1 MASAKRTSTSNVLN
15 AGTAKKALSDLKKG
29 SFSSFD
35 EYDSIDLDAA
45 EMMAQYA
52 DELYLEGIKSLSVE
66 AAKALAGHV
75 GGQSLYLGGL
85 EQVDKAVA
93 HELARHQ
100 GPLALNGLHAL
111 PDDVALAL
119 ASCEYDLSLD
129 GLEVL
134 SENSGLFAHKA
145 GLSLRGLN
153 AMSDAVADKLSTK
166 EGSLTLAF
174 DFCDS
179 ITELSPS
186 MAKLLVRMQAGN
198 EIALEN
204 LTTLTVEAAKE
215 LAKHDDVVRLGLS
228 DLSDE
233 VKGILGTVQLE
244 LNDGGSGLDF
254 SSGRTTSDGDEMGA
268 VVFDDEAYPDG
279 ISDVIDDLNLDVWDR
294 GYSCGTENGTW
305 YEVYVNAETKASYPS
320 IPDDFD
326 NEDSVAFSFRGFK
339 GLQLGNYVDNDQIT
353 FFVPDGEDEWTL
365 DEMTDIF
372 S

>member
-1 MASAKRTSTSNVLN
+1 
-15 AGTAKKALSDLKKG
+15 
-29 SFSSFD
+29 
-35 EYDSIDLDAA
+35 
-45 EMMAQYA
+45 
-52 DELYLEGIKSLSVE
+52 
-66 AAKALAGHV
+66 
-75 GGQSLYLGGL
+75 L

-93 HELARHQ
+93 QELARHK
-100 GPLALNGLHAL
+100 GPLTLNGLNGL

-129 GLEVL
+129 GLNAL

-145 GLSLRGLN
+145 GLSLMGLN

-179 ITELSPS
+179 ITELSPI
-186 MAKLLVRMQAGN
+186 MAKLLVKMHAGN

-204 LTTLTVEAAKE
+204 LTTLTVDAAKE

-244 LNDGGSGLDF
+244 LNGGASGLDF
-254 SSGRTTSDGDEMGA
+254 SSGRTTFDGDAMGA
-268 VVFDDEAYPDG
+268 FVFDDETYPDG
-279 ISDVIDDLNLDVWDR
+279 ISDPIDDLNLDVWDR
-294 GYSCGTENGTW
+294 GYSCETESGTW
-305 YEVYVNAETKASYPS
+305 YEVYVNAQTKAYYPS

-326 NEDSVAFSFRGFK
+326 NEDSVAFGFRGFK
-339 GLQLGNYVDNDQIT
+339 GLQLGHYVDYDQIT
-353 FFVPDGEDEWTL
+353 FFVPHGEDEWTL

>member
-1 MASAKRTSTSNVLN
+1 MASAKKTSTSKVLN
-15 AGTAKKALSDLKKG
+15 LSVAKKALSDLKKG

-35 EYDSIDLDAA
+35 EFDSIDLDAA

-52 DELYLEGIKSLSVE
+52 DELYLDGIKSLSVE
-66 AAKALAGHV
+66 AAKALAGHAD
-75 GGQSLYLGGL
+75 GNLLSLGGL
-85 EQVDKAVA
+85 ENLDVDVA
-93 HELARHQ
+93 RELAKHN
-100 GPLALNGLHAL
+100 GPLSLGGLKSLSNDVSHAL
-111 PDDVALAL
+111 ATCEHDLA
-119 ASCEYDLSLD
+119 LD
-129 GLEVL
+129 GLEEL
-134 SENSGLFAHKA
+134 SAGSGLFDHKA
-145 GLSLRGLN
+145 GLSLRSLSSI
-153 AMSDAVADKLSTK
+153 SDEAAQELSAK

-186 MAKLLVRMQAGN
+186 MAKLLVKMHAGN

-244 LNDGGSGLDF
+244 LNDGGNGLVF
-254 SSGRTTSDGDEMGA
+254 SSGRNTSDGDDMGA
-268 VVFDDEAYPDG
+268 FVFDDEAYPDG
-279 ISDVIDDLNLDVWDR
+279 ISDVIDDLNSDVWDR
-294 GYSCGTENGTW
+294 GYSCETENGTW
-305 YEVYVNAETKASYPS
+305 YELYVNAETKASYPS

-353 FFVPDGEDEWTL
+353 FFVPDGEVEWTL
-365 DEMTDIF
+365 EEMTDIF